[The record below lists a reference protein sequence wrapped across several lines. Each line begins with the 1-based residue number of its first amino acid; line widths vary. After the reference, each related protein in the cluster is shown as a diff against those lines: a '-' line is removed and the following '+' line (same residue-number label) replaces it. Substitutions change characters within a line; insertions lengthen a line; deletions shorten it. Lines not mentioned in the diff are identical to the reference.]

1 VQSFK
6 RLDSL
11 RQFCAVLQYA
21 DGNSGEEFYDLPEMN
36 SGKDKGKIEG
46 KFELSPY
53 FHSCRIPN
61 FRDQG
66 GFAPLTTCAN
76 LYHPVPHA
84 TSNGNIHC
92 QVSDYVFLCGKR
104 NNSSPKR
111 WSGNHGT

>member
-1 VQSFK
+1 
-6 RLDSL
+6 LDSL
-11 RQFCAVLQYA
+11 RQFCAVLLCG
-21 DGNSGEEFYDLPEMN
+21 DENSGADFSDLPDMN
-36 SGKDKGKIEG
+36 GRKDKGEIEG

-61 FRDQG
+61 FWNQWDCHT
-66 GFAPLTTCAN
+66 LTTCAN

-111 WSGNHGT
+111 WNGNHGT